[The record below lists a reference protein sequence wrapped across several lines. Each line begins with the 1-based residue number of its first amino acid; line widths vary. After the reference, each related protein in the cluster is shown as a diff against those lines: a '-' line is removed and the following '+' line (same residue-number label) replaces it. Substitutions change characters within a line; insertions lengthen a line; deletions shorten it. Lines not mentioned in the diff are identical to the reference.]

1 MKTEIGIKEKDRK
14 SVKVLLTTILSDEM
28 VLLVKTKN
36 FHWNVTGSN
45 FNELHSFFQQ
55 QYSLLE
61 TAVDEIAER
70 IRMLGFYSIGSMD
83 EFLKSATLKENKQV
97 KESDKMLAELLSDYE
112 TSIKYLRIV
121 SADCVQK
128 YNDTGT
134 NDFLIGLM
142 QVHEKSAWMIRSY
155 FK

>member
-83 EFLKSATLKENKQV
+83 EFLKSATLKGNKQV

>member
-1 MKTEIGIKEKDRK
+1 M
-14 SVKVLLTTILSDEM
+14 
-28 VLLVKTKN
+28 
-36 FHWNVTGSN
+36 
-45 FNELHSFFQQ
+45 
-55 QYSLLE
+55 LE
-61 TAVDEIAER
+61 TAVDEIAEV

-112 TSIKYLRIV
+112 TSIKYLRIA